1 MGSITK
7 ITTNSIKDG
16 EVKTADI
23 NDSAV
28 TTAKLADD
36 AVTSAKINDGVVSG
50 DDLSSTLDLSSKTLT
65 LANTAFN
72 TQHFNVALLGF
83 KMAVN
88 DSLTVFKLVDGIV
101 DEFHDVSGADV

>member
-23 NDSAV
+23 NDIAV
-28 TTAKLADD
+28 TTVKLADD

-50 DDLSSTLDLSSKTLT
+50 DHLSSTLDLSSKTLWVSFWRQT
-65 LANTAFN
+65 ELQLHQLRGLHYHY
-72 TQHFNVALLGF
+72 QHLQRL
-83 KMAVN
+83 
-88 DSLTVFKLVDGIV
+88 SLVLIYPNQCK
-101 DEFHDVSGADV
+101 